1 MKIIKVIMRPE
12 NTFKLKDALHELG
25 YHGITTK
32 ESLGYGEQKSVIKKI
47 YRGQVF
53 EERSETTKRV
63 ELEFVVSDKNTEKVI
78 ETIRNVAK
86 TDQGGDGRIYIS
98 TLDDAIHI
106 HSGDKHLGDN
116 REEGLSTDKL
126 P

>member
-12 NTFKLKDALHELG
+12 KTFKLKDALHNLG

-32 ESLGYGEQKSVIKKI
+32 ESLGYGEQKSVIKEI
-47 YRGQVF
+47 YRGRVF
-53 EERSETTKRV
+53 EERTETIKRV
-63 ELEFVVSDKNTEKVI
+63 ELEFVVSDDNTEKII
-78 ETIRNVAK
+78 ETIRNIAK

-98 TLDDAIHI
+98 SLDDSIHI
-106 HSGDKHLGDN
+106 HSGDKHLGDKS
-116 REEGLSTDKL
+116 EEGLSTDKL